1 MVITAVEAIAK
12 RRSRVRVYAD
22 GVVVA
27 ELPAALARSERLAP
41 GRAIGRAEIDA
52 IVAKEERR
60 RAMAAAAAMLARRPH
75 SERQVR
81 QRLARRQ
88 TDAGVVD
95 ETVARLLDVRL
106 LDDAEFARAW
116 AEGATAAVRA
126 GGGSSCRS
134 FARRASTATWQWR
147 PPARSMTAMR
157 RTGWRRR
164 ACGRSGSWSTRPSA
178 RGWRGCCSA
187 GASAGMSCA
196 IPSRAAGGRRIPART
211 TILVMGRLS
220 RHEHGCLLA
229 G

>member
-22 GVVVA
+22 GVAVA

-41 GRAIGRAEIDA
+41 GRTIEQAEIDA

-88 TDAGVVD
+88 TDAAVVD

-116 AEGATAAVRA
+116 ADGRDR
-126 GGGSSCRS
+126 SSPRG
-134 FARRASTATWQWR
+134 RRLVVQEL
-147 PPARSMTAMR
+147 
-157 RTGWRRR
+157 
-164 ACGRSGSWSTRPSA
+164 
-178 RGWRGCCSA
+178 
-187 GASAGMSCA
+187 
-196 IPSRAAGGRRIPART
+196 RAAGVDGDVALAAASAIDDGDAAYRLAASRMRSFRELEYEAFRAR
-211 TILVMGRLS
+211 
-220 RHEHGCLLA
+220 LA
-229 G
+229 GLLQRRGFGWDVVRDTVARCWREAHPGADDDPGDGAAIEA